1 MTEFVRPIQERIE
14 DLLILDIEALCD
26 FADNLQYHIP
36 DSLSESKLHATH
48 GSILKESA
56 NGLVVGEA
64 SCRREQIVLHA
75 RNGSHGNLRGEVAH
89 LVLSQTEISLT
100 LLKDD
105 FQRPAFGIN
114 PVGFEEVHLAV
125 GGDEPVPL
133 SPLAALAEKQA
144 DIAAGK
150 DHVHSDVP
158 ASQTTAV
165 LASLFGVVEK
175 SDELVG
181 SVLLTFIY
189 VLRLAHLDHTKIV
202 ASDVTGSDEQDD
214 LCAGKP
220 TVGQHVVKVNLT
232 LDNATYHLNHQC
244 NLALVVFLDTPGRV
258 GVLVVFLG
266 ETGIKLLLLQTMI
279 PLLASLPDKGKVEQH
294 LAHTICDADEQTLEA
309 EHHRVCH
316 MGVYLADKLR
326 LNTPLGIVRVVH
338 HQADGFRAV
347 ARPFFLNLIPKL
359 ERNGG
364 KYLAPVIRLIG
375 KKPIE
380 HVLLAVEQA
389 A

>member
-14 DLLILDIEALCD
+14 DLLVLDIEALCD

-48 GSILKESA
+48 SSILKESA

-64 SCRREQIVLHA
+64 SCCREQVVLHG
-75 RNGSHGNLRGEVAH
+75 RDGSHGNLRGEVAH
-89 LVLSQTEISLT
+89 LVLSQTEVSLT
-100 LLKDD
+100 FLKDD
-105 FQRPAFGIN
+105 FQRPTLGVN
-114 PVGFEEVHLAV
+114 PVSLEEVQLAV
-125 GGDEPVPL
+125 GGDEPVPF

-150 DHVHSDVP
+150 YHVHSDVP

-165 LASLFGVVEK
+165 PASFLVVVEK
-175 SDELVG
+175 GDELVG
-181 SVLLTFIY
+181 GVLLTSIY
-189 VLRLAHLDHTKIV
+189 VLRLAHLDHAKIV
-202 ASDVTGSDEQDD
+202 TSDMAGSDEQDD
-214 LCAGKP
+214 FRTGKP

-232 LDNATYHLNHQC
+232 LDNATYHLNHEC
-244 NLALVVFLDTPGRV
+244 NLALVVFLDTLGCV

-266 ETGIKLLLLQTMI
+266 ETGIKLLLLQAVI
-279 PLLASLPDKGKVEQH
+279 PLLASLPDKGKVKQH
-294 LAHTICDADEQTLEA
+294 LAHTVCDADEQTLET

-316 MGVYLADKLR
+316 VGVYLADKLR

-338 HQADGFRAV
+338 HQSDWFRAV
-347 ARPFFLNLIPKL
+347 ARPLLLNLIPKL

-364 KYLAPVIRLIG
+364 KNLAPVIRLIG

-380 HVLLAVEQA
+380 HVLLAGEQA